1 MDVNRKTKNLVVHN
15 RPLLCLSNII
25 YRICNTKLK
34 YDLEHMLEER
44 DLEPVYVVH
53 HWFRQIAEEE
63 CLLFLILVTFFCLVS
78 LLEPSNLL
86 TKHTNRHHK

>member
-1 MDVNRKTKNLVVHN
+1 
-15 RPLLCLSNII
+15 
-25 YRICNTKLK
+25 
-34 YDLEHMLEER
+34 MLEER